1 MESDIIRPC
10 GGTDIVDGAV
20 RNEGRGRPGGIFE
33 WVAWQEQAP
42 VDTRLGGARGRGE
55 LEV

>member
-33 WVAWQEQAP
+33 
-42 VDTRLGGARGRGE
+42 GGPAGTGAS
-55 LEV
+55 